1 MKSFNFKVFRLSPRF
16 LGFSF
21 YLFTLFMRSLVPIF
35 ISVLFLLAGEGSLL
49 FPAWRAFF
57 LGAALFAG
65 AIALFTWQLRFLPT
79 LLLTAL
85 VVGSGIAFFLFAF
98 PTRAGEE
105 YFNVLPHI
113 FVAVWAFI
121 LLLALGERVRAS
133 RGLSADLNRIQAIIY
148 VSLFLLYASA
158 YSSLGSPF
166 FMQGWMVL
174 LVIAVA
180 AYVAMFIRLE
190 GHTRMYALGVPE
202 RRLMAYSAA
211 ASFLLTQMFL
221 VVSFWPFA
229 PLRVAA
235 VLVVVD
241 YCIANIFIRF
251 FRATLRPLDI
261 IRVVAVVG
269 ATMVVLLAQSPWLVV
284 SH

>member
-1 MKSFNFKVFRLSPRF
+1 
-16 LGFSF
+16 
-21 YLFTLFMRSLVPIF
+21 MRSLVPIF

-49 FPAWRAFF
+49 FPAWRVFF

-98 PTRAGEE
+98 PTKAGEE
-105 YFNVLPHI
+105 YFNVLSHI

-202 RRLMAYSAA
+202 RRLVAYSAA
-211 ASFLLTQMFL
+211 ASFLLSQMFL

-251 FRATLRPLDI
+251 FRSTLRPLDI